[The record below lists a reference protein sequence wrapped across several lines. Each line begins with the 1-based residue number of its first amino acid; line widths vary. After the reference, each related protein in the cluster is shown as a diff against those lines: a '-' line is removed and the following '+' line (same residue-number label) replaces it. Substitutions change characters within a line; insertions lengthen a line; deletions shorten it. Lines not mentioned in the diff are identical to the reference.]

1 MITLGTKSWGSSPT
15 ISTTYYYEKKRS
27 GADMMYRVQVS
38 VAPCTGSSY
47 FGYPIYMK
55 LYIAG
60 ALRCTVTLKGAS
72 PTQWSSAI
80 TYTSAWYTVPNV
92 ADGTVAVGF
101 NLYSGSGSSRDET
114 YSFSMGVDPGKS
126 TMSVGNG
133 TLGVAQTLAIA
144 RMSSSFTHTIT
155 YSCGSASG
163 TICDK
168 TSGTGISW
176 TPPLD
181 LAKQNI
187 VGERVTVTLTLTTYS
202 GSTSVG
208 SNSYTITCG
217 IPSSVKPTLS
227 SGWATVS
234 PYNIG
239 TVAASL
245 NAYVQGYSK
254 AQVAF
259 DSGKINMA
267 TAYGATISSYKIVM
281 GSFSATA
288 APYVTPYLPTAGN
301 VSITCYVYDSRGRY
315 AYETLTFTVQEYS
328 MPTLK
333 DISAYRSNSSG
344 AADDAGTY
352 ITVKATS
359 VFSSIAGLNR
369 GDLRVR
375 VRTSNGSYG
384 GYTTLTSGV
393 ATVLGDGLISTQ
405 STYVVEISLVDQ
417 LNRGAMYT
425 GYIPT
430 GAVFFVGMEGGTGA
444 AFGKYPE
451 SDNMLDVAWDLRTRG
466 NLYIGGSGNKVA
478 DFVIE
483 EGATYSDSGLW
494 QYRKWNN
501 GRIEMWSRQSIESG
515 AFNGENG
522 FYYSNVIS
530 LPLPFRL
537 GSDKSIANVAVH
549 SSGIT
554 WAATAGAWAEEVRF
568 TVGRLYGGT
577 NSLSLAVQV
586 YVSGFAA

>member
-15 ISTTYYYEKKRS
+15 NSITFYYEKKRS
-27 GADMMYRVQVS
+27 GADMMYRVQAS

-60 ALRCTVTLKGAS
+60 SLRCTVTLKGAS

-80 TYTSAWYTVPNV
+80 TYTSAWYTVPNK
-92 ADGTVAVGF
+92 ADGTTAVSF
-101 NLYSGSGSSRDET
+101 NIYSGSGSSRDET
-114 YSFSMGVDPGKS
+114 YSFSMAVDPGKS

-133 TLGVAQTLAIA
+133 TLGVAQTMAIT
-144 RMSSSFTHTIT
+144 RLSSSFTHTIT
-155 YSCGSASG
+155 YTCGSASG

-168 TSGTGISW
+168 SSSTSISW

-181 LAKQNI
+181 LAKQNT
-187 VGERVTVTLTLTTYS
+187 VGDKVTVSLTLTTYS

-208 SNSYTITCG
+208 SNSYTITYN

-227 SGWATVS
+227 SGWATVA
-234 PYNIG
+234 PYNVG
-239 TVAASL
+239 SVAASI

-254 AQVAF
+254 AQVTF
-259 DSGKINMA
+259 NSGKINMA

-281 GSFSATA
+281 GSFSTTT
-288 APYVTPYLPTAGN
+288 APYVTPFLPTAGN

-315 AYETLTFTVQEYS
+315 AYETLTIAVQEYS

-333 DISAYRSNSSG
+333 DISVYRSNSAG
-344 AADDAGTY
+344 VADDTGTY

-359 VFSSIAGLNR
+359 VISSIAGLNR
-369 GDLRVR
+369 GNLRAR
-375 VRTSNGSYG
+375 VKVSGGEYG
-384 GYTTLTSGV
+384 AYTALTSGT
-393 ATVLGDGLISTQ
+393 AAVLGGGLISTQ
-405 STYVVEISLVDQ
+405 STYVVEISLIDQ
-417 LNRGAMYT
+417 LNRGAMNT
-425 GYIPT
+425 SYIPT
-430 GAVFFVGMEGGTGA
+430 GSVFFMGMEGGNGA

-451 SDNMLDVAWDLRTRG
+451 YDNMLDVEWDLRTRG
-466 NLYIGGSGNKVA
+466 DLYIGSSGNKVA

-494 QYRKWNN
+494 EYRKWND
-501 GRIEMWSRQSIESG
+501 GRIEMWSRQSIDSG

-530 LPLPFRL
+530 LPIPFRL
-537 GSDKSIANVAVH
+537 GSDKSVATVSVH

-586 YVSGFAA
+586 YVSGYPA